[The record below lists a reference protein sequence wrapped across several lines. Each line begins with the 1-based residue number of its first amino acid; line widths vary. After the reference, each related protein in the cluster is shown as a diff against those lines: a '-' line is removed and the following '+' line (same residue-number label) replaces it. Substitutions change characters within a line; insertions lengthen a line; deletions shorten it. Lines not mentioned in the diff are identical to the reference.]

1 MGIVFAQQRTIT
13 GKVTAEG
20 EGPVPGVTVVVQG
33 TTVGTITDIS
43 GVYSVKVQGP
53 SSVLVFSFVGYQ
65 TKQVTVGSQSTIDVT
80 LTSDVVTVSEVVVTG
95 YSSQRKRD
103 ITGAVGVVEA
113 TKLKAVPTGN
123 VTNQLQ
129 GRTSGVTVVG
139 SGQPGETSRLRIRGF
154 SSFENND
161 PLYIVD
167 GVPTQGIAS
176 INPNDVESI
185 SVLKDAGAASI
196 YGSRASNGVIVITTK
211 KGGSGVKVTYD
222 MYTGTQLAGGGPTKD
237 LLNTKEYANL
247 QWLVYKNDGTSETH
261 PFYGPSSNA
270 NPTLPSWAADT
281 DWYKTITNNASM
293 TNHDVTLSGGNDN
306 AKFFAGVGAFI
317 QNGIIKTTDNKKY
330 TARFNSE
337 FKVLEGRIRIGEN
350 FSTTFSSSHGVENL
364 GENSPI
370 QMGPYRSQPIIP
382 AIITKPIA
390 GTGHNFVP
398 GEYGGTGI
406 IARLGNAT
414 NALANLE
421 RAADNGNHRVTL
433 MGSAFIEYKIMNGL
447 NFKSTLGGQYSNHF
461 ENTYTMATYENAE
474 NVGTP
479 SMYEHGCYSGNWT
492 WTNTLAYDKTFGD
505 HKIAAVAGYESN
517 KINIF
522 RQLSGQRAGYFSD
535 ALDYRNLSNG
545 QTITAANSNVNTP
558 VTLVSEFAKADYS
571 FRDKYLFSA
580 TIRRD
585 GSSVFSADKRY
596 GIFPSFSAGWRIKD
610 ESFLK
615 DLSWLNDLKLR
626 GSWGAMGNQLAVSP
640 ENAYS
645 LYGGSP
651 DQSFY
656 DINGTGNSSLQGFRK
671 DRIGNPD
678 AKWETNV
685 TTDIGFEASLLNGQ
699 IGIVFDWYSKQTKDL
714 LFNPE
719 LPGTAGS
726 ANQPYVNIASM
737 SNKGLDMEFTY
748 KKTFG
753 EVGFNASAVITTVNN
768 EITKIAEGV
777 DFFDWGSSRIGSY
790 NRNMVGHPMSAFYG
804 YQVVGLLQESDFH
817 KEKDNDGKD
826 VLVLNDNIPVQD
838 GAEPGFL
845 RYANGETKGTS
856 TKTDGK
862 GNIMM
867 EADGKTPKL
876 FQSIDPKDRTFIG
889 NPNPDFT
896 YGLNLA
902 FTYKNFDVSTFFYGS
917 QGNDI
922 FNNNKWWVD
931 FWPSFQGQKSQDL
944 LYRSW
949 TPSNTSATVP
959 KASNKS
965 NFSTNTVSSSYY
977 LEDGSFLRMKNLQV
991 GYTLP
996 AASLSKVYMKS
1007 VRVYVQAVNLFTI
1020 TKYSGLDPEIGGGDR
1035 AFGVDA
1041 GNYPSVKQFIIGL
1054 NLTL

>member
-1 MGIVFAQQRTIT
+1 MQITTIVRRSALIFLSMVFSMGIVFAQQRTIT

-33 TTVGTITDIS
+33 TTVGTLTDVS
-43 GVYSVKVQGP
+43 GAYSIKVQGP

-65 TKQVTVGSQSTIDVT
+65 SRQVTVDSQSSIDVV
-80 LTSDVVTVSEVVVTG
+80 LVADVVAVSEIVVTG

-103 ITGAVGVVEA
+103 ITGAVGIVETTA
-113 TKLKAVPTGN
+113 LKAVPTGN
-123 VTNQLQ
+123 ITNQLQ

-139 SGQPGETSRLRIRGF
+139 SGQPGQTSRLRIRGF

-167 GVPTQGIAS
+167 GVPTQNIGS

-222 MYTGTQLAGGGPTKD
+222 MYMGSQLAGGGPTKD

-247 QWLVYKNDGTSETH
+247 QWLVYKNDGTKETH
-261 PFYGPSSNA
+261 PIYGPSSNA
-270 NPTLPSWAADT
+270 SPTLPAWAADT

-293 TNHDVTLSGGNDN
+293 SNHDVTLSGGNDN
-306 AKFFAGVGAFI
+306 AKFFAGVGAFV
-317 QNGIIKTTDNKKY
+317 QNGIIKYTDSKKY

-337 FKVLEGRIRIGEN
+337 FKVLDGRITIGEN
-350 FSTTFSSSHGVENL
+350 VALNYGTNHGVANL
-364 GENSPI
+364 GEGSPI
-370 QMGPYRSQPIIP
+370 QMGPYRSQPIVP
-382 AIITKPIA
+382 AIITKPIT
-390 GTGHNFVP
+390 GTSRNFIV

-406 IARLGNAT
+406 ISRLGNAT

-421 RAADNGNHRVTL
+421 RAYDNNNYNLSVIA
-433 MGSAFIEYKIMNGL
+433 SAFVDVKLMEGL
-447 NFKSTLGGQYSNHF
+447 NFRSRIGGTFFNGAYYSFN
-461 ENTYTMATYENAE
+461 NSTYENAE
-474 NVGTP
+474 NNATP
-479 SMYEHGCYSGNWT
+479 GMTEGANYGGNWT
-492 WTNTLAYDKTFGD
+492 WANTVNYNKTFGD
-505 HKIAAVAGYESN
+505 HKISAIAGYESN
-517 KINIF
+517 RINLY
-522 RQLSGQRAGYFSD
+522 RELSGSRAGYFSD
-535 ALDYRNLSNG
+535 AIDYRTLSNG
-545 QTITAANSNVNTP
+545 QTITAANSFASTP
-558 VTLVSEFAKADYS
+558 ITLVSQFAKADYS
-571 FRDKYLFSA
+571 FRDKYLLSA

-585 GSSVFSADKRY
+585 GSSVFSEEQRY

-615 DLSWLNDLKLR
+615 DVTWLTDLKLR
-626 GSWGAMGNQLAVSP
+626 GSWGTMGNQLSVNPA
-640 ENAYS
+640 NAYS
-645 LYGGSP
+645 LFGGEQNNSY
-651 DQSFY
+651 Y
-656 DINGTGNSSLQGFRK
+656 DINGTGNSSAQGFRK
-671 DRIGNPD
+671 NRIGNPD

-685 TTDIGFEASLLNGQ
+685 TTDIGFEATINSK
-699 IGIVFDWYSKQTKDL
+699 IGIVFDWYSKQTEDL

-719 LPGTAGS
+719 LPGTAGAAS
-726 ANQPYVNIASM
+726 QPYVNIASM
-737 SNKGLDMEFTY
+737 SNKGMDIELTY
-748 KKTFG
+748 KNTFG
-753 EVGFNASAVITTVNN
+753 DLGFNGSVVVTTVNN
-768 EITKIAEGV
+768 EITKIADGV
-777 DFFDWGSSRIGSY
+777 DFFDWGGSRIGSY

-804 YQVVGLLQESDFH
+804 YKVVGLF
-817 KEKDNDGKD
+817 KDAAEVTGAAK
-826 VLVLNDNIPVQD
+826 QD
-838 GAEPGFL
+838 GAEPGFF
-845 RYANGETKGTS
+845 RYADINNDKV
-856 TKTDGK
+856 
-862 GNIMM
+862 
-867 EADGKTPKL
+867 
-876 FQSIDPKDRTFIG
+876 IDPKDRTFIG

-902 FTYKNFDVSTFFYGS
+902 FTYKNFDVSTFLYGS

-922 FNNNKWWVD
+922 LNNNKWWVD

-949 TPSNTSATVP
+949 TPSNTGASVP

-996 AASLSKVYMKS
+996 ASTLSKVYLKS

-1041 GNYPSVKQFIIGL
+1041 GNYPNVKQFIIGL

>member
-1 MGIVFAQQRTIT
+1 MQITTIVRRTALIFLSMVFSMGIVFAQQRTIT

-33 TTVGTITDIS
+33 TTVGTLTDMS
-43 GVYSVKVQGP
+43 GAYSIKVQGP
-53 SSVLVFSFVGYQ
+53 SSVLSFSFVGYQ
-65 TKQVTVGSQSTIDVT
+65 TKEVTVGSQSTIDVV
-80 LTSDVVTVSEVVVTG
+80 LVADVVAVSEIVVTG

-103 ITGAVGVVEA
+103 ITGAVGVVETTA
-113 TKLKAVPTGN
+113 LKAVPTGN

-139 SGQPGETSRLRIRGF
+139 SGQPGQTSRLRIRGF

-167 GVPTQGIAS
+167 GVPTQNISS

-222 MYTGTQLAGGGPTKD
+222 MYSGIQLAGGGPTKD

-261 PFYGPSSNA
+261 PIYGPSSNA
-270 NPTLPSWAADT
+270 SPTLPAWAADT
-281 DWYKTITNNASM
+281 DWYKTITRDASI

-317 QNGIIKTTDNKKY
+317 QNGIIKTTDTKKY

-337 FKVLEGRIRIGEN
+337 FKVLDGRVTIGEN
-350 FSTTFSSSHGVENL
+350 FALNYGSNHGVTNL
-364 GENSPI
+364 AEGSPI
-370 QMGPYRSQPIIP
+370 QMGPYRSQPIVP
-382 AIITKPIA
+382 AIITKPIT
-390 GTGHNFVP
+390 GTSHNYLV

-406 IARLGNAT
+406 IARLGNAS

-421 RAADNGNHRVTL
+421 RAKDNNNYNL
-433 MGSAFIEYKIMNGL
+433 SLIGSAFVDVKIMDGL
-447 NFKSTLGGQYSNHF
+447 NFRSRVGGTFFNGAYYSFN
-461 ENTYTMATYENAE
+461 NSTYENAE
-474 NVGTP
+474 NNATP
-479 SMYEHGCYSGNWT
+479 SMTEGANYGGNWT
-492 WTNTLAYDKTFGD
+492 WANTINYNKTFGD
-505 HKIAAVAGYESN
+505 HKISAVAGYESN
-517 KINIF
+517 RISIY
-522 RQLSGQRAGYFSD
+522 RELSGQRAGYFSD
-535 ALDYRNLSNG
+535 AIDYRSLSNG
-545 QTITAANSNVNTP
+545 QNIVAANSYVNTP
-558 VTLVSEFAKADYS
+558 VTLVSQFAKADYS
-571 FRDKYLFSA
+571 FRDKYLLSA

-615 DLSWLNDLKLR
+615 DVAWLTDLKLR
-626 GSWGAMGNQLAVSP
+626 GSWGTMGNQLAVSP
-640 ENAYS
+640 ANAYS
-645 LYGGSP
+645 LYGGEKSN
-651 DQSFY
+651 SFY
-656 DINGTGNSSLQGFRK
+656 DIGGTGNSSVQGFRK
-671 DRIGNPD
+671 TRIGNPD

-685 TTDIGFEASLLNGQ
+685 TTDIGFEATISSK

-726 ANQPYVNIASM
+726 ASQPYVNIASM
-737 SNKGLDMEFTY
+737 SNKGLDIELTY
-748 KKTFG
+748 KNTFG
-753 EVGFNASAVITTVNN
+753 DLGFNGSAVLTTVNN
-768 EITKIAEGV
+768 EITKVAEGV
-777 DFFDWGSSRIGSY
+777 SFFDWGGSRIGSY

-804 YQVVGLLQESDFH
+804 YQVIGLF
-817 KEKDNDGKD
+817 KDAAE
-826 VLVLNDNIPVQD
+826 VSSAAVQD
-838 GAEPGFL
+838 GAEPGFF
-845 RYANGETKGTS
+845 RYADINNDKV
-856 TKTDGK
+856 
-862 GNIMM
+862 
-867 EADGKTPKL
+867 
-876 FQSIDPKDRTFIG
+876 IDPKDRTFIG

-902 FTYKNFDVSTFFYGS
+902 FTYKNFDISTFLYGS

-949 TPSNTSATVP
+949 TPTNTTASVP

-996 AASLSKVYMKS
+996 ASSLSKVYLKS
-1007 VRVYVQAVNLFTI
+1007 VRVYVQAVNLFTV

-1041 GNYPSVKQFIIGL
+1041 GNYPNVKQFIIGL

>member
-1 MGIVFAQQRTIT
+1 MQITTIVRRSALIFLSMVFSMGIVFAQQRTIT

-33 TTVGTITDIS
+33 TTVGTLTDMS
-43 GVYSVKVQGP
+43 GVYSIKVQGP

-65 TKQVTVGSQSTIDVT
+65 SKEVTVGTQSTIDVV
-80 LTSDVVTVSEVVVTG
+80 LVADVVAVSEIVVTG

-103 ITGAVGVVEA
+103 ITGAVGVVETTA
-113 TKLKAVPTGN
+113 LKAVPTGN

-139 SGQPGETSRLRIRGF
+139 SGQPGETSRIRIRGF

-167 GVPTQGIAS
+167 GVPTQNISS

-196 YGSRASNGVIVITTK
+196 YGSRASNGVIVVTTK

-237 LLNTKEYANL
+237 LLNTKEFANL

-261 PFYGPSSNA
+261 PIYGPSSNA
-270 NPTLPSWAADT
+270 SPTLPAWAADT

-293 TNHDVTLSGGNDN
+293 SNHDVTLSGGNDN
-306 AKFFAGVGAFI
+306 AKFFAGVGAFL
-317 QNGIIKTTDNKKY
+317 QNGIIKTSYTKKY

-337 FKVLEGRIRIGEN
+337 FKVLDGRITLGEN
-350 FSTTFSSSHGVENL
+350 VALNYGTNHGVTNL
-364 GENSPI
+364 GEGSPI
-370 QMGPYRSQPIIP
+370 QMGPYRTQPIVP
-382 AIITKPIA
+382 AIITKPIT
-390 GTGHNFVP
+390 GTSHNFIP

-406 IARLGNAT
+406 IARLGNSQ
-414 NALANLE
+414 NALADLIRANDNKNYNLS
-421 RAADNGNHRVTL
+421 L
-433 MGSAFIEYKIMNGL
+433 IGSAFIDVKIMDGL
-447 NFKSTLGGQYSNHF
+447 NFRSRMGGTFFNGAYYN
-461 ENTYTMATYENAE
+461 YTMATYERAE

-479 SMYEHGCYSGNWT
+479 SMTEGANYGGNWT
-492 WTNTLAYDKTFGD
+492 WANTVNYNKTFGD
-505 HKIAAVAGYESN
+505 HKISAVAGYESN
-517 KINIF
+517 RINLY

-535 ALDYRNLSNG
+535 AVDYRTLSNG
-545 QTITAANSNVNTP
+545 QTTTTTDSYANTP
-558 VTLVSEFAKADYS
+558 ITLVSQFAKADYS

-615 DLSWLNDLKLR
+615 DLTWLTDLKLR
-626 GSWGAMGNQLAVSP
+626 GSWGTMGNQLSVDP
-640 ENAYS
+640 NNAFS
-645 LYGGSP
+645 LFGGEQNNSY
-651 DQSFY
+651 Y
-656 DINGTGNSSLQGFRK
+656 DINGTGNSSAQGFRK
-671 DRIGNPD
+671 NRIGNPD

-685 TTDIGFEASLLNGQ
+685 TTDIGFEATISSK
-699 IGIVFDWYSKQTKDL
+699 IGIVFDWYSKQTEDL

-726 ANQPYVNIASM
+726 ASQPYVNIASM
-737 SNKGLDMEFTY
+737 SNKGLDIELTY
-748 KKTFG
+748 KNTFG
-753 EVGFNASAVITTVNN
+753 DLGFNGSAVITTVNN
-768 EITKIAEGV
+768 EITKIADGV
-777 DFFDWGSSRIGSY
+777 DFFDWGGSRIGSY

-804 YQVVGLLQESDFH
+804 YKVVGLF
-817 KEKDNDGKD
+817 KDAAEVSSAAK
-826 VLVLNDNIPVQD
+826 QD
-838 GAEPGFL
+838 GAEPGFF
-845 RYANGETKGTS
+845 RYADVNNDKV
-856 TKTDGK
+856 
-862 GNIMM
+862 
-867 EADGKTPKL
+867 
-876 FQSIDPKDRTFIG
+876 IDPKDRTFIG

-902 FTYKNFDVSTFFYGS
+902 FTYKNFDISTFLYGS

-949 TPSNTSATVP
+949 TPSNTGASVP

-996 AASLSKVYMKS
+996 ASALSKVYLKS
-1007 VRVYVQAVNLFTI
+1007 VRVYVQAVNLFTV

-1035 AFGVDA
+1035 AFGVDS
-1041 GNYPSVKQFIIGL
+1041 GNYPNVKQFIIGL